1 MGKASKQNI
10 YLMKKI
16 NHKTRIK
23 VSRKINKEF
32 GLNYWNLHELKY
44 KMFEFEM
51 ELTSKKMGVVY
62 FRPHCEKKLMLFGI
76 QYGEYIL
83 SKSK

>member
-1 MGKASKQNI
+1 
-10 YLMKKI
+10 MKKI
-16 NHKTRIK
+16 TDKTRIK

-32 GLNYWNLHELKY
+32 GLNYWNIHELKY
-44 KMFEFEM
+44 KMYEFEM

-62 FRPHCEKKLMLFGI
+62 FRPYCEKKLMLFGI

-83 SKSK
+83 SKTK

>member
-1 MGKASKQNI
+1 MAKASKQNTSQ
-10 YLMKKI
+10 MKKI
-16 NHKTRIK
+16 NDKTRIK

-32 GLNYWNLHELKY
+32 GLNYWNLHELKR
-44 KMFEFEM
+44 KMFQFEM

-76 QYGEYIL
+76 QYSEYIL
-83 SKSK
+83 SK

>member
-1 MGKASKQNI
+1 MGKVSKQNI

-16 NHKTRIK
+16 NDKTRIK

-32 GLNYWNLHELKY
+32 GLNYWNLHELKR

-62 FRPHCEKKLMLFGI
+62 FRPHCAKKLMLFGI